1 MAGGDTGLV
10 TGNWLLQVVD
20 ARIRNQ

>member
-1 MAGGDTGLV
+1 MAGGDTGRV